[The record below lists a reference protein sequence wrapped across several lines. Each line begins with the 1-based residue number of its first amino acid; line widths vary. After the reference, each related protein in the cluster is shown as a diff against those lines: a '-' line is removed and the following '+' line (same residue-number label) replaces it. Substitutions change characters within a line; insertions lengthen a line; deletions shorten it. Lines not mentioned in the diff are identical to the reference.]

1 MRQRNQFAVSEVA
14 CMIKMLKF
22 ASLPVSNQERSLAF
36 FTEKLGFKVM
46 TDQEFDENQRWI
58 ELGIGNSQTAIVLF
72 TPDEHAARIGTFS
85 GLSFKCDDVEK
96 TYDELIERGVE
107 FVQPPKRES
116 WGTSA
121 LFKDPDGNLFV
132 MSD

>member
-1 MRQRNQFAVSEVA
+1 
-14 CMIKMLKF
+14 MIKMLKF
-22 ASLPVSNQERSLAF
+22 ASLPVSDQERSLAF
-36 FTEKLGFKVM
+36 FTEKLGFKVT
-46 TDQEFDENQRWI
+46 TDQEFDEKQRWI
-58 ELGIGNSQTAIVLF
+58 ELGIGNSQTGIVLF
-72 TPDEHAARIGTFS
+72 TPDEHAGRIGTLS

-96 TYDELIERGVE
+96 TYAELAGRGVE

-121 LFKDPDGNLFV
+121 LFKDPDGNVFV